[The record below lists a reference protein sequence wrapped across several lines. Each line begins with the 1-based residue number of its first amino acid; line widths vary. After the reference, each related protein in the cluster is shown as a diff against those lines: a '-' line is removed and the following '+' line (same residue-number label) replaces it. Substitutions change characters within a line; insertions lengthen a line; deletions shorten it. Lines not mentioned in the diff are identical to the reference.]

1 MLGAM
6 LGLCETYVG
15 QFLGPFLRAK
25 NSAIFSAK
33 KLGLELPMLGLFWVM
48 LRPWGPCWARKSR
61 SGKAPSYQ
69 NLGAFPCCSR
79 TRHLGPMLSLCWAN
93 KDAFLLGYDQ
103 PAKERAIFGPC
114 QGHVGSKLNF

>member
-48 LRPWGPCWARKSR
+48 LRPWG
-61 SGKAPSYQ
+61 
-69 NLGAFPCCSR
+69 
-79 TRHLGPMLSLCWAN
+79 
-93 KDAFLLGYDQ
+93 
-103 PAKERAIFGPC
+103 
-114 QGHVGSKLNF
+114 HVGPENPAAGKPPVIKISVPSRAVPGPAILGLC